1 MYYNAASNSMW
12 IYLIRKVPESVRLN
26 WELQEDPKSVFVY
39 GKDEQPRCTVN
50 VLIEQVY
57 LLLFLKQAL
66 KRMNLSNLF
75 WLTTDLQYFVDTW
88 HVYSFSKIIVMF

>member
-39 GKDEQPRCTVN
+39 GKDEQPRCTVTVN
-50 VLIEQVY
+50 RTGV
-57 LLLFLKQAL
+57 
-66 KRMNLSNLF
+66 SS
-75 WLTTDLQYFVDTW
+75 
-88 HVYSFSKIIVMF
+88 SFSQTGTEKNEFKQSILTHNRLTVFC